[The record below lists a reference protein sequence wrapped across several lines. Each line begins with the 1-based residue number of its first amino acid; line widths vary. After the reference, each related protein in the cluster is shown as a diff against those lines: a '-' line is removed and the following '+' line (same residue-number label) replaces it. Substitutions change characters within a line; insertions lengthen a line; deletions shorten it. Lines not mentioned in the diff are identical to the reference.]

1 MCSCSIIIS
10 NHIINHINI
19 EPHHII
25 SYHIVFISSYITVH
39 YIPTRPYHIISYHI
53 IITSGSM
60 IMIIHIFHKP
70 NPAHWGASVSMILL
84 ACFYFCTAGLAF
96 DFCRNRIYI
105 VGYRLDGF
113 VTNKPP
119 EDFFEEIGYL
129 LEAMKTPTLP
139 VQSLLLADDD
149 PDLQAET
156 SPERGFPKG
165 CGEEGRNSWHKG
177 LMVSD

>member
-25 SYHIVFISSYITVH
+25 SYHIVSYPHTLLYIT
-39 YIPTRPYHIISYHI
+39 YRPDHIISYHI

-149 PDLQAET
+149 PDLQAELHRREAFRKDAEKKAET
-156 SPERGFPKG
+156 ADTK
-165 CGEEGRNSWHKG
+165 
-177 LMVSD
+177 D